1 MSTTPHPTGVFD
13 ATHSNKFE
21 GPENLRQVLWNVAGP
36 SAGSMIIMPD
46 LPMDDLEANQV
57 GLSADLNRI
66 PLKLLEF
73 IILDTGEARK
83 EQNKFINEIMADL
96 K

>member
-1 MSTTPHPTGVFD
+1 
-13 ATHSNKFE
+13 
-21 GPENLRQVLWNVAGP
+21 
-36 SAGSMIIMPD
+36 MPD